1 MSERILKA
9 LMKLFAIVVGGER
22 EEQSNGGAREIV
34 KQFLT
39 YMLSKGLVDEYLV
52 IFDEFHA
59 KHYGG
64 SGSKKKRTSV
74 NSVKVLRICA
84 QINEEL
90 TQRQKVIVLIWLLEY
105 IYLDREPNEQEL
117 DFVNT
122 VADSFNLSQE
132 EYKEIRAFV
141 SASDSSELETPN
153 LCTISATIGGNRIGV
168 KQIQREGLH
177 GHIAILSIKSINEYV
192 FRYFGSES
200 ISLNGQVV
208 SPGRSSILSQGSTIR
223 SSKIRPIYYSD
234 IVGVF
239 LDELNTT
246 KIDFIAKDI
255 SYKFPNGN
263 IGLHNLD
270 IVEESGRMVGI
281 MGGSGS
287 GKSTLLNVLNGNYTP
302 TTGKVTINGHDIHHS
317 TSQVEGQIGYVAQ
330 DDLLIEELTVFQNLY
345 YTARLCFAS
354 LSEEDLIAKV
364 DHSLM
369 ELGLYDKKGLKV
381 GNALEKTISGGQR
394 KRLNIAL
401 ELIREPTVLF
411 VDEPTSGLSSRDSE
425 NIMDLLKE
433 LTLKGKLVFVV
444 IHQPSSDIFK
454 MFDKLFFLDY
464 GGYTAFYGNPIDSIS
479 YFKREASYANSDDGD
494 CFSCGNVNPELVF
507 NILEARVVDEYGNQT
522 SNRKVSPEEWY
533 AIYNKKH
540 SFERMMFGGE
550 SELPGT
556 SFKIPNLWSQFKV
569 FMARDVLAKFTNR
582 QYMLIN
588 ILEAPALAALLA
600 FFLKFYIQSDGL
612 HESSGYIFR
621 LNENVPQFIFISVI
635 VALFIGLTVSSEE
648 IIRDK
653 RIRAREAFLN
663 LSRGSYISSKIAVM
677 ILLAALQMLLYVVVG
692 AFILEIKGLAMMY
705 WIGLFSTC
713 AFANLLGLNISAN
726 FNSAKVI
733 YILIPVMIIPQLL
746 FSGVIVSFDKLHPAF
761 ASQKSVPWIGNIMT
775 SRWAYEGMAV
785 SQFKDNSY
793 QKEFYH
799 LDQRRFFANW
809 KKDSWVNAL
818 ENKVSSIRTGLE
830 NADSPEKLKYD
841 LDLLYKEIKGES
853 NFIRDL
859 EFPYLHRLT
868 PEECNDAVLD
878 EVNVYLEKLTKH
890 YRNVFNQADAEKER
904 VIERM
909 SSEEGAGESYKELY
923 NLHSNESL
931 QKFVTNKNGLRTI
944 NEFQGMLLQKKDL
957 IYTIPKKGETI
968 FEAAF
973 YSPEKMVFGKAMDT
987 FWANMAVIW
996 TMTLFLAF
1004 TLYTDFFKK
1013 LGAII
1018 NRMRF
1023 SQR

>member
-9 LMKLFAIVVGGER
+9 LMQLFAIVAGGNDDGH
-22 EEQSNGGAREIV
+22 SLNNARKIV
-34 KQFLT
+34 RQFLA
-39 YMLSKGLVDEYLV
+39 YMLSKGLVGEYLTL
-52 IFDEFHA
+52 FDEFHE

-64 SGSKKKRTSV
+64 SGSKRKRTSV
-74 NSVKVLRICA
+74 NSVKVLKICS

-132 EYKEIRAFV
+132 EYREIRSFV
-141 SASDSSELETPN
+141 SAKDISEQQTAN
-153 LCTISATIGGNRIGV
+153 LCTISATIGGDRV
-168 KQIQREGLH
+168 QTKQIHSEGLQ

-200 ISLNGQVV
+200 ITLNGQIV

-223 SSKIRPIYYSD
+223 SSKILPIYYSD

-239 LDELNTT
+239 LDELNTS
-246 KIDFIAKDI
+246 KINFVAQDI
-255 SYKFPNGN
+255 SYTFPNGN
-263 IGLHNLD
+263 IGLHNLN

-302 TTGKVTINGHDIHHS
+302 STGKVTLNGHDIHRNS
-317 TSQVEGQIGYVAQ
+317 GEVEGQIGYVAQ

-354 LSEEDLIAKV
+354 LSEEELVAKV
-364 DHSLM
+364 DQSLID
-369 ELGLYDKKGLKV
+369 LGLHDKKDLKV
-381 GNALEKTISGGQR
+381 GNPLEKTISGGQR

-454 MFDKLFFLDY
+454 MFDKIFFLDY
-464 GGYTAFYGNPIDSIS
+464 GGYTAFYGNPIDSII

-507 NILEARVVDEYGNQT
+507 NILEAKVVDEYGNQT
-522 SNRKVSPEEWY
+522 ATRKVSPEDWY
-533 AIYNKKH
+533 AIYNEKH
-540 SFERMMFGGE
+540 TFKRMDLEGE

-556 SFKIPNLWSQFKV
+556 AFKIPNLWNQFKV
-569 FMARDVLAKFTNR
+569 FITRDVLAKFTNR

-600 FFLKFYIQSDGL
+600 FFLKYYIQSDGL
-612 HESSGYIFR
+612 NESPGYVFR

-663 LSRGSYISSKIAVM
+663 LSRGSYISSKISVM
-677 ILLAALQMLLYVVVG
+677 IILSAIQMFLYVIVG
-692 AFILEIKGLAMMY
+692 AFILEIKGLALMY
-705 WIGLFSTC
+705 WVGLFSTC

-746 FSGVIVSFDKLHPAF
+746 FSGVIVSFDKLHPTF
-761 ASQKSVPWIGNIMT
+761 ASQKAVPWIGNIMT
-775 SRWAYEGMAV
+775 SRWAYEGIAV
-785 SQFKDNSY
+785 SQFKDNAY
-793 QKEFYH
+793 QSEFYA
-799 LDQRRFFANW
+799 LDQRRLFSNW

-818 ENKVSSIRTGLE
+818 ENKVSAIRRNLE
-830 NADSPEKLKYD
+830 SGENPEKLKYD
-841 LDLLYKEIKGES
+841 LDLVYTEIKEES
-853 NFIRDL
+853 SFIKDL

-868 PEECNDAVLD
+868 PEECNSAVLD
-878 EVNVYLEKLTKH
+878 EVDDYLTKLTKH
-890 YRNVFNQADAEKER
+890 YRIVFNQADKEKEKI
-904 VIERM
+904 IEAM
-909 SSEEGAGESYKELY
+909 NGDLDSDDSYLNLY
-923 NLHSNESL
+923 NGYSNESL
-931 QKFVTNKNGLRTI
+931 EKFVTNKNGLRAI
-944 NEFQGMLLQKKDL
+944 DEYQGVLIQKKDL
-957 IYTIPKKGETI
+957 IYTIPKKEDSL
-968 FEAAF
+968 FDAAF
-973 YSPEKMVFGKAMDT
+973 YSPKKKMYNNVVDT

-996 TMTLFLAF
+996 AMTIFLAF
-1004 TLYTDFFKK
+1004 TLYTDLFK
-1013 LGAII
+1013 AIK
-1018 NRMRF
+1018 NAGSRF
-1023 SQR
+1023 WYSR